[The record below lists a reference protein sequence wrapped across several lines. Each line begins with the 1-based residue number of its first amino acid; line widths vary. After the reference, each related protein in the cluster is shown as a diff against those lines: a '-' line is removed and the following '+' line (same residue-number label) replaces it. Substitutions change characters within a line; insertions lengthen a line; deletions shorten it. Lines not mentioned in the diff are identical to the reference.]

1 MKFNKTI
8 LGTTFALSA
17 LFATAGFNTEE
28 AKAAEWT
35 ARSVQEVS
43 ADMQAID
50 ESTSEYTVVYGDTLS
65 VIANAVG
72 VDVKTLVQINEI
84 VNADL
89 IFPSKYIT
97 FTNNDE
103 DEVIEVVVDDNTIVK
118 INEIEKA
125 DLNFSTNSISLNK
138 NDEGEVD
145 EVVVEDTNNKKDTY
159 KVEEETVEKTET
171 VEEAEETTVEPVV
184 YEAEEETA
192 TVQATSYE
200 AEETSSTSS
209 YSAAEEI
216 PYQVLQVVET
226 EAGPS
231 YSEKA
236 AVFSVIL
243 NRANSG
249 NWGGTTLSAVV
260 NASGQF
266 EVVSNGMAASAT
278 VSEQTYQAV
287 NDVLTN
293 GVTTSAES
301 FRASGDGVTNVFF

>member
-35 ARSVQEVS
+35 ARSVEEVS
-43 ADMQAID
+43 ADMEAID

-65 VIANAVG
+65 VIANAAG
-72 VDVKTLVQINEI
+72 VDVNTLVQINEI
-84 VNADL
+84 ENADL
-89 IFPSKYIT
+89 IFPSK
-97 FTNNDE
+97 
-103 DEVIEVVVDDNTIVK
+103 
-118 INEIEKA
+118 
-125 DLNFSTNSISLNK
+125 SISFTK
-138 NDEGEVD
+138 NDEGEVN

-171 VEEAEETTVEPVV
+171 VEEAEETTLEPVA

-200 AEETSSTSS
+200 AEETTEETSSTSS

-231 YSEKA
+231 YAEKS

-249 NWGGTTLSAVV
+249 NWGGTSFSAVV

-301 FRASGDGVTNVFF
+301 FRASGDGVTNTFF

>member
-17 LFATAGFNTEE
+17 LFATAGFNTED

-35 ARSVQEVS
+35 ARSVEEVS

-65 VIANAVG
+65 VIANAAG
-72 VDVKTLVQINEI
+72 VDVNTLVQINEI
-84 VNADL
+84 ENADL
-89 IFPSKYIT
+89 IFPSK
-97 FTNNDE
+97 
-103 DEVIEVVVDDNTIVK
+103 
-118 INEIEKA
+118 
-125 DLNFSTNSISLNK
+125 SISFTK
-138 NDEGEVD
+138 NDEGEVN

-171 VEEAEETTVEPVV
+171 VEEAAETTVEPVA

>member
-35 ARSVQEVS
+35 ARSVEEVS
-43 ADMQAID
+43 ADMEAID

-72 VDVKTLVQINEI
+72 VDVNTLVQINEI
-84 VNADL
+84 ENADL
-89 IFPSKYIT
+89 IFPS
-97 FTNNDE
+97 
-103 DEVIEVVVDDNTIVK
+103 
-118 INEIEKA
+118 
-125 DLNFSTNSISLNK
+125 NSISFTK

-145 EVVVEDTNNKKDTY
+145 EVVVEDANKKKETY

-171 VEEAEETTVEPVV
+171 EEVAEETTVEPVA

-200 AEETSSTSS
+200 AEETTEETSSTSS

-249 NWGGTTLSAVV
+249 NWGGTSFSAVV

-301 FRASGDGVTNVFF
+301 FRASGDGVTNTFF

>member
-35 ARSVQEVS
+35 ARSVEEVS
-43 ADMQAID
+43 ADMEAVD

-65 VIANAVG
+65 VIANAAS
-72 VDVKTLVQINEI
+72 VDVNTLVQINEI
-84 VNADL
+84 ENADL
-89 IFPSKYIT
+89 IFPSK
-97 FTNNDE
+97 
-103 DEVIEVVVDDNTIVK
+103 
-118 INEIEKA
+118 
-125 DLNFSTNSISLNK
+125 SISFTK
-138 NDEGEVD
+138 NDEGEVN

-171 VEEAEETTVEPVV
+171 VEEAEETTVEPVA

-192 TVQATSYE
+192 TVQSTSYE
-200 AEETSSTSS
+200 AEETTVETSSTSS

>member
-17 LFATAGFNTEE
+17 LFATAGFNTED

-35 ARSVQEVS
+35 ARSVEEVS

-65 VIANAVG
+65 VIANAAG
-72 VDVKTLVQINEI
+72 VDVNTLVQINEI
-84 VNADL
+84 ENADL
-89 IFPSKYIT
+89 IFPS
-97 FTNNDE
+97 
-103 DEVIEVVVDDNTIVK
+103 
-118 INEIEKA
+118 
-125 DLNFSTNSISLNK
+125 NSISFTK

-249 NWGGTTLSAVV
+249 NWGGTSFSAVV

>member
-8 LGTTFALSA
+8 LGTTFALAA

-35 ARSVQEVS
+35 ARSVEEVS
-43 ADMQAID
+43 ADMEAVD

-65 VIANAVG
+65 VIANAAG
-72 VDVKTLVQINEI
+72 VNVNTLVQINEI
-84 VNADL
+84 ENADL
-89 IFPSKYIT
+89 IFPS
-97 FTNNDE
+97 
-103 DEVIEVVVDDNTIVK
+103 
-118 INEIEKA
+118 
-125 DLNFSTNSISLNK
+125 NSISFTK

-171 VEEAEETTVEPVV
+171 VEEAEETTVEPVA

-200 AEETSSTSS
+200 AKEETTTEETSSTSS

-249 NWGGTTLSAVV
+249 NWGGTSLSAVV

-266 EVVSNGMAASAT
+266 EVVSNGMAANAT
-278 VSEQTYQAV
+278 VSEETYQAV

-293 GVTTSAES
+293 GATTSAES

>member
-17 LFATAGFNTEE
+17 LFATAGFNTED

-35 ARSVQEVS
+35 ARSVEEVS

-65 VIANAVG
+65 VIANAAG
-72 VDVKTLVQINEI
+72 VDVNTLVQINEI
-84 VNADL
+84 ENADL
-89 IFPSKYIT
+89 IFPS
-97 FTNNDE
+97 
-103 DEVIEVVVDDNTIVK
+103 
-118 INEIEKA
+118 
-125 DLNFSTNSISLNK
+125 NSISFTK

-145 EVVVEDTNNKKDTY
+145 EVVVEDANKKKETY

-171 VEEAEETTVEPVV
+171 EEVAEETTVEPVA

-200 AEETSSTSS
+200 AEETTEETSSTSS

-301 FRASGDGVTNVFF
+301 FRASGDGVTNRFF

>member
-17 LFATAGFNTEE
+17 LFATAGFNTED

-35 ARSVQEVS
+35 ARSVEEVS

-65 VIANAVG
+65 VIANAAG
-72 VDVKTLVQINEI
+72 VDVNTLVQINEI
-84 VNADL
+84 ENADL
-89 IFPSKYIT
+89 IFPSK
-97 FTNNDE
+97 
-103 DEVIEVVVDDNTIVK
+103 
-118 INEIEKA
+118 
-125 DLNFSTNSISLNK
+125 SISFTK
-138 NDEGEVD
+138 NDEGEVN

-171 VEEAEETTVEPVV
+171 VEEVEETTVEPVA
-184 YEAEEETA
+184 YEAEKETA
-192 TVQATSYE
+192 TVEATSYE
-200 AEETSSTSS
+200 AEETTEETSSTSS

-249 NWGGTTLSAVV
+249 NWGGTSLSAVV

-301 FRASGDGVTNVFF
+301 FRASGDGVTNTFF

>member
-17 LFATAGFNTEE
+17 LFATAGFNTED

-35 ARSVQEVS
+35 ARSVEEVS

-65 VIANAVG
+65 VIANAAG
-72 VDVKTLVQINEI
+72 VDVNTLVQINEI
-84 VNADL
+84 ENADL
-89 IFPSKYIT
+89 IFPSK
-97 FTNNDE
+97 
-103 DEVIEVVVDDNTIVK
+103 
-118 INEIEKA
+118 
-125 DLNFSTNSISLNK
+125 SISFTK
-138 NDEGEVD
+138 NDEGEVN

-171 VEEAEETTVEPVV
+171 VEEAEETTVEPVA

-200 AEETSSTSS
+200 AETTTEVTSSTSS

-301 FRASGDGVTNVFF
+301 FRASGDGVTNTFF

>member
-72 VDVKTLVQINEI
+72 VDVNTLVQINEI
-84 VNADL
+84 ENADL
-89 IFPSKYIT
+89 IFPS
-97 FTNNDE
+97 
-103 DEVIEVVVDDNTIVK
+103 
-118 INEIEKA
+118 
-125 DLNFSTNSISLNK
+125 NSISFTK

-171 VEEAEETTVEPVV
+171 VEEAAETTVEPVA

>member
-17 LFATAGFNTEE
+17 LFATAGFNTED

-35 ARSVQEVS
+35 ARSVEEVS

-65 VIANAVG
+65 VIANAAG
-72 VDVKTLVQINEI
+72 VDVNTLVQINEI
-84 VNADL
+84 ENADL
-89 IFPSKYIT
+89 IFPSK
-97 FTNNDE
+97 
-103 DEVIEVVVDDNTIVK
+103 
-118 INEIEKA
+118 
-125 DLNFSTNSISLNK
+125 SISFTK
-138 NDEGEVD
+138 NDEGEVN

-171 VEEAEETTVEPVV
+171 VEEAEETTVEPVA

-200 AEETSSTSS
+200 AEETTEETSSTSS

-249 NWGGTTLSAVV
+249 NWGGTSLSAVV

-301 FRASGDGVTNVFF
+301 FRASGDGVTNTFF

>member
-17 LFATAGFNTEE
+17 LFATAGFNTED

-35 ARSVQEVS
+35 ARSVEEVS

-72 VDVKTLVQINEI
+72 VDVNTLVQINEI
-84 VNADL
+84 ENADL
-89 IFPSKYIT
+89 IFPS
-97 FTNNDE
+97 
-103 DEVIEVVVDDNTIVK
+103 
-118 INEIEKA
+118 
-125 DLNFSTNSISLNK
+125 NSISFTK

-145 EVVVEDTNNKKDTY
+145 EVVVEDANKKKETY
-159 KVEEETVEKTET
+159 KVEEEIVEKTET
-171 VEEAEETTVEPVV
+171 EEVAEETTVEPVA

-200 AEETSSTSS
+200 AEETTEETSSTSS

-293 GVTTSAES
+293 GVTTSA
-301 FRASGDGVTNVFF
+301 

>member
-17 LFATAGFNTEE
+17 LFATAGFNTED

-35 ARSVQEVS
+35 ARSVEEVS

-65 VIANAVG
+65 VIANAAG
-72 VDVKTLVQINEI
+72 VDVNTLVQINEI
-84 VNADL
+84 ENADL
-89 IFPSKYIT
+89 IFPSK
-97 FTNNDE
+97 
-103 DEVIEVVVDDNTIVK
+103 
-118 INEIEKA
+118 
-125 DLNFSTNSISLNK
+125 SISFTK
-138 NDEGEVD
+138 NDEGEVN

-171 VEEAEETTVEPVV
+171 VEEASVEPVA
-184 YEAEEETA
+184 YEAEETEEAA
-192 TVQATSYE
+192 TVEATSYE
-200 AEETSSTSS
+200 AEETTEATSSTSTSS
-209 YSAAEEI
+209 YSAASEI
-216 PYQVLQVVET
+216 PYQVLQVVES

-249 NWGGTTLSAVV
+249 NWGGTSLSAVV

-278 VSEQTYQAV
+278 VSDQTYQAV

>member
-35 ARSVQEVS
+35 ARSVEEVS
-43 ADMQAID
+43 ADMEAID

-65 VIANAVG
+65 VIANAAG
-72 VDVKTLVQINEI
+72 VDVNTLVQINKIE
-84 VNADL
+84 NADL
-89 IFPSKYIT
+89 IFPS
-97 FTNNDE
+97 
-103 DEVIEVVVDDNTIVK
+103 
-118 INEIEKA
+118 
-125 DLNFSTNSISLNK
+125 NSISFTK
-138 NDEGEVD
+138 NAEGEVN
-145 EVVVEDTNNKKDTY
+145 EVVVEDANKKKDTY
-159 KVEEETVEKTET
+159 KVVEETVEKTAT
-171 VEEAEETTVEPVV
+171 EEVAEEITVEPLA
-184 YEAEEETA
+184 YEAEEATA

-200 AEETSSTSS
+200 AEEVTETTEETSSTSY

-293 GVTTSAES
+293 GVTTKAES

>member
-17 LFATAGFNTEE
+17 LFATAGFNTED

-35 ARSVQEVS
+35 ARSVEEVS

-72 VDVKTLVQINEI
+72 VDVNTLVQINEI
-84 VNADL
+84 ENADL
-89 IFPSKYIT
+89 IFPS
-97 FTNNDE
+97 
-103 DEVIEVVVDDNTIVK
+103 
-118 INEIEKA
+118 
-125 DLNFSTNSISLNK
+125 NSISFTK

-145 EVVVEDTNNKKDTY
+145 EVVVEDANKKKETY

-171 VEEAEETTVEPVV
+171 EEVAEETTVEPVA

-200 AEETSSTSS
+200 AEETTEETSSTSS

-301 FRASGDGVTNVFF
+301 FRASGDGVTNTFF

>member
-17 LFATAGFNTEE
+17 LFATAGFNTED

-35 ARSVQEVS
+35 ARSVEEVS

-65 VIANAVG
+65 VIANAAG
-72 VDVKTLVQINEI
+72 VDVNTLVQINEI
-84 VNADL
+84 ENADL
-89 IFPSKYIT
+89 IFPS
-97 FTNNDE
+97 
-103 DEVIEVVVDDNTIVK
+103 
-118 INEIEKA
+118 
-125 DLNFSTNSISLNK
+125 NSISFTK

-171 VEEAEETTVEPVV
+171 VEEAEETTVEPVA

-200 AEETSSTSS
+200 AEETTEVTSSTSS

>member
-35 ARSVQEVS
+35 ARSVEEVS
-43 ADMQAID
+43 ADMEAID

-65 VIANAVG
+65 VIANAAG
-72 VDVKTLVQINEI
+72 VDVNTLVQINEI
-84 VNADL
+84 ENADL
-89 IFPSKYIT
+89 IFPS
-97 FTNNDE
+97 
-103 DEVIEVVVDDNTIVK
+103 
-118 INEIEKA
+118 
-125 DLNFSTNSISLNK
+125 NSISFTK
-138 NDEGEVD
+138 NAEGEVN
-145 EVVVEDTNNKKDTY
+145 EVVVEDANKKKDTY
-159 KVEEETVEKTET
+159 KVAEETVEKTAT
-171 VEEAEETTVEPVV
+171 EEVAEETTVEPVA
-184 YEAEEETA
+184 YEAEEATA

-200 AEETSSTSS
+200 AEEVTETTEETSSTSS

-293 GVTTSAES
+293 GVTTKAES

>member
-17 LFATAGFNTEE
+17 LFATAGFNTED

-35 ARSVQEVS
+35 ARSVEEVS

-65 VIANAVG
+65 VIANAAG
-72 VDVKTLVQINEI
+72 VDVNTLVQINEI
-84 VNADL
+84 ENADL
-89 IFPSKYIT
+89 IFPSK
-97 FTNNDE
+97 
-103 DEVIEVVVDDNTIVK
+103 
-118 INEIEKA
+118 
-125 DLNFSTNSISLNK
+125 SISFTK
-138 NDEGEVD
+138 NDEGEVN

-171 VEEAEETTVEPVV
+171 VEEAEETTVEPVA

>member
-35 ARSVQEVS
+35 ARSVEEVS
-43 ADMQAID
+43 ADMEAVD

-65 VIANAVG
+65 VIANAAG
-72 VDVKTLVQINEI
+72 VDVNTLVQINEI
-84 VNADL
+84 ENADL
-89 IFPSKYIT
+89 IFPSK
-97 FTNNDE
+97 
-103 DEVIEVVVDDNTIVK
+103 
-118 INEIEKA
+118 
-125 DLNFSTNSISLNK
+125 SISFTK
-138 NDEGEVD
+138 NDEGEVN

-171 VEEAEETTVEPVV
+171 VEEAEETTVEAVA

-192 TVQATSYE
+192 TVQSTSYE
-200 AEETSSTSS
+200 AEETTVETSSTSS

>member
-17 LFATAGFNTEE
+17 LFATAGFNTED

-35 ARSVQEVS
+35 ARSVEEVS

-65 VIANAVG
+65 VIANAAG
-72 VDVKTLVQINEI
+72 VDVNTLVQINEI
-84 VNADL
+84 ENADL
-89 IFPSKYIT
+89 IFPSK
-97 FTNNDE
+97 
-103 DEVIEVVVDDNTIVK
+103 
-118 INEIEKA
+118 
-125 DLNFSTNSISLNK
+125 SISFTK
-138 NDEGEVD
+138 NDEGEVN

-171 VEEAEETTVEPVV
+171 VEEAAETTVEPVA

-192 TVQATSYE
+192 IVQATSYE
-200 AEETSSTSS
+200 AEETTEETSSTSS
-209 YSAAEEI
+209 YTAAEEI

-249 NWGGTTLSAVV
+249 NWGGTSFSAVV

-301 FRASGDGVTNVFF
+301 FRASGDGVTNTFF

>member
-17 LFATAGFNTEE
+17 LFATAGFNTED

-35 ARSVQEVS
+35 ARSVEEVS
-43 ADMQAID
+43 ADMEAID

-72 VDVKTLVQINEI
+72 VDVNTLVQINEI
-84 VNADL
+84 ENADL
-89 IFPSKYIT
+89 IFPS
-97 FTNNDE
+97 
-103 DEVIEVVVDDNTIVK
+103 
-118 INEIEKA
+118 
-125 DLNFSTNSISLNK
+125 NSISFTK

-145 EVVVEDTNNKKDTY
+145 EVVVEDANKKKETY
-159 KVEEETVEKTET
+159 KVAEETVEKTET
-171 VEEAEETTVEPVV
+171 EEVAEETTVEPVA

-200 AEETSSTSS
+200 AEETTEETSSTSS

-236 AVFSVIL
+236 AVFSVIF

-249 NWGGTTLSAVV
+249 NWGGTTFSAVV

-301 FRASGDGVTNVFF
+301 FRASGDGVTNTFF

>member
-17 LFATAGFNTEE
+17 LFATAGFNTED

-35 ARSVQEVS
+35 ARSVEEVS

-65 VIANAVG
+65 VIANAAG
-72 VDVKTLVQINEI
+72 VDVNTLVQINEI
-84 VNADL
+84 ENADL
-89 IFPSKYIT
+89 IFPSK
-97 FTNNDE
+97 
-103 DEVIEVVVDDNTIVK
+103 
-118 INEIEKA
+118 
-125 DLNFSTNSISLNK
+125 SISFTK

-145 EVVVEDTNNKKDTY
+145 EVVVEDANKKKETY
-159 KVEEETVEKTET
+159 KVEEEIVEKTET
-171 VEEAEETTVEPVV
+171 EEVAEETTVEPVA

>member
-17 LFATAGFNTEE
+17 LFATAGFNTED

-35 ARSVQEVS
+35 ARSVEEVS

-65 VIANAVG
+65 VIANAAG
-72 VDVKTLVQINEI
+72 VDVNTLVQINEI
-84 VNADL
+84 ENADL
-89 IFPSKYIT
+89 IFPSK
-97 FTNNDE
+97 
-103 DEVIEVVVDDNTIVK
+103 
-118 INEIEKA
+118 
-125 DLNFSTNSISLNK
+125 SISFTK
-138 NDEGEVD
+138 NDEGEVN

-171 VEEAEETTVEPVV
+171 VEEAEETTVEPVA

-200 AEETSSTSS
+200 AEETTEETSSTSS
-209 YSAAEEI
+209 YTAAEEI

-301 FRASGDGVTNVFF
+301 FRASGDGVTNTFF

>member
-17 LFATAGFNTEE
+17 LFATAGFNTED

-35 ARSVQEVS
+35 ARSVEEVS

-65 VIANAVG
+65 VIANAAG
-72 VDVKTLVQINEI
+72 VDVNTLVQINEI
-84 VNADL
+84 ENADL
-89 IFPSKYIT
+89 IFPSK
-97 FTNNDE
+97 
-103 DEVIEVVVDDNTIVK
+103 
-118 INEIEKA
+118 
-125 DLNFSTNSISLNK
+125 SISFTK
-138 NDEGEVD
+138 NDEGEVN

-171 VEEAEETTVEPVV
+171 VEEAEETTVEPVA

-200 AEETSSTSS
+200 AEEETTTEETSSTSS

>member
-17 LFATAGFNTEE
+17 LFATAGFNTED

-35 ARSVQEVS
+35 ARSVEEVS
-43 ADMQAID
+43 VDMEAID

-65 VIANAVG
+65 VIANAAG
-72 VDVKTLVQINEI
+72 VDVNTLVQINEI
-84 VNADL
+84 ENADL
-89 IFPSKYIT
+89 IFPSK
-97 FTNNDE
+97 
-103 DEVIEVVVDDNTIVK
+103 
-118 INEIEKA
+118 
-125 DLNFSTNSISLNK
+125 SISFTK
-138 NDEGEVD
+138 NDEGEVN

-171 VEEAEETTVEPVV
+171 VEEAEETTVEPVA

-200 AEETSSTSS
+200 AEEITEETSSTSS
-209 YSAAEEI
+209 YTAAEEI

-301 FRASGDGVTNVFF
+301 FRASGDGVTNTFF

>member
-17 LFATAGFNTEE
+17 LFATAGFNTED
-28 AKAAEWT
+28 AKAADWT
-35 ARSVQEVS
+35 ARSVEEVS

-65 VIANAVG
+65 VIANAAG
-72 VDVKTLVQINEI
+72 VDVNTLVQINEI
-84 VNADL
+84 ENADL
-89 IFPSKYIT
+89 IFPSK
-97 FTNNDE
+97 
-103 DEVIEVVVDDNTIVK
+103 
-118 INEIEKA
+118 
-125 DLNFSTNSISLNK
+125 SISFTK
-138 NDEGEVD
+138 NDEGEVN

-171 VEEAEETTVEPVV
+171 VEEAAETTVEPVA

-192 TVQATSYE
+192 IVQATSYE
-200 AEETSSTSS
+200 AEETTEETSSTSS
-209 YSAAEEI
+209 YTAAEEI

-249 NWGGTTLSAVV
+249 NWGGTSLSAVV

-301 FRASGDGVTNVFF
+301 FRASGDGVTNTFF

>member
-17 LFATAGFNTEE
+17 LFATAGFNTED

-35 ARSVQEVS
+35 ARSVEEVS

-72 VDVKTLVQINEI
+72 VDVNTLVQINEI
-84 VNADL
+84 ENADL
-89 IFPSKYIT
+89 IFPS
-97 FTNNDE
+97 
-103 DEVIEVVVDDNTIVK
+103 
-118 INEIEKA
+118 
-125 DLNFSTNSISLNK
+125 NSISFTK

-145 EVVVEDTNNKKDTY
+145 EVVVEDANKKKETY
-159 KVEEETVEKTET
+159 KVEEEIVEKTET
-171 VEEAEETTVEPVV
+171 EEVAEETTVEPIA
-184 YEAEEETA
+184 YEAEEEIA

-200 AEETSSTSS
+200 AEETTEETSSTSS

-293 GVTTSAES
+293 GGTTSAES
-301 FRASGDGVTNVFF
+301 FRASGDGVTNTFF

>member
-35 ARSVQEVS
+35 ARSVEEVS
-43 ADMQAID
+43 ADMEAVD

-65 VIANAVG
+65 VIANAAG
-72 VDVKTLVQINEI
+72 VDVNTLVQINEI
-84 VNADL
+84 ENADL
-89 IFPSKYIT
+89 IFPSK
-97 FTNNDE
+97 
-103 DEVIEVVVDDNTIVK
+103 
-118 INEIEKA
+118 
-125 DLNFSTNSISLNK
+125 SISFTK
-138 NDEGEVD
+138 NDEGEVN

-171 VEEAEETTVEPVV
+171 VEEAEETTVEPVA

-192 TVQATSYE
+192 TVQSTSYE
-200 AEETSSTSS
+200 AEETTVETSSTSS

>member
-17 LFATAGFNTEE
+17 LFATAGFNTED

-35 ARSVQEVS
+35 ARSVEEVS

-65 VIANAVG
+65 VIANAAG
-72 VDVKTLVQINEI
+72 VDVNTLVQINEI
-84 VNADL
+84 ENADL
-89 IFPSKYIT
+89 IFPSK
-97 FTNNDE
+97 
-103 DEVIEVVVDDNTIVK
+103 
-118 INEIEKA
+118 
-125 DLNFSTNSISLNK
+125 SISFTK
-138 NDEGEVD
+138 NDEGEVN

-171 VEEAEETTVEPVV
+171 VEEAEETTVEPVA
-184 YEAEEETA
+184 YEAEKETA
-192 TVQATSYE
+192 TVEATSYE
-200 AEETSSTSS
+200 AEETTEETSSTSS

-249 NWGGTTLSAVV
+249 NWGGTSLSAVV

-301 FRASGDGVTNVFF
+301 FRASGDGVTNTFF

>member
-35 ARSVQEVS
+35 ARSVEEVS
-43 ADMQAID
+43 ADMEAID

-84 VNADL
+84 ENADL
-89 IFPSKYIT
+89 IFPS
-97 FTNNDE
+97 
-103 DEVIEVVVDDNTIVK
+103 
-118 INEIEKA
+118 
-125 DLNFSTNSISLNK
+125 NSISFTK

-145 EVVVEDTNNKKDTY
+145 EVVVEDANKKKETY

-171 VEEAEETTVEPVV
+171 EEVAEETTVEPVA

-192 TVQATSYE
+192 TVEATSYE
-200 AEETSSTSS
+200 AEETTEETSSTSS

-278 VSEQTYQAV
+278 VSEETYQAV

-301 FRASGDGVTNVFF
+301 FRASGDGVTNTFF

>member
-17 LFATAGFNTEE
+17 LFATAGFNTED

-35 ARSVQEVS
+35 ARSVEEVS

-65 VIANAVG
+65 VIANAAG
-72 VDVKTLVQINEI
+72 VDVNTLVQINEI
-84 VNADL
+84 ENADL
-89 IFPSKYIT
+89 IFPSK
-97 FTNNDE
+97 
-103 DEVIEVVVDDNTIVK
+103 
-118 INEIEKA
+118 
-125 DLNFSTNSISLNK
+125 SISFTK
-138 NDEGEVD
+138 NDEGEVN

-200 AEETSSTSS
+200 AEETTEETSSTSS

-249 NWGGTTLSAVV
+249 NWGGTSFSAVV

>member
-17 LFATAGFNTEE
+17 LFATAGFNTED

-35 ARSVQEVS
+35 ARSVEEVS

-65 VIANAVG
+65 VIANAAG
-72 VDVKTLVQINEI
+72 VDVNTLVQINEI
-84 VNADL
+84 ENADL
-89 IFPSKYIT
+89 IFPSK
-97 FTNNDE
+97 
-103 DEVIEVVVDDNTIVK
+103 
-118 INEIEKA
+118 
-125 DLNFSTNSISLNK
+125 SISFTK
-138 NDEGEVD
+138 NDEGEVN

-171 VEEAEETTVEPVV
+171 VEEAAETTVEPVA

-192 TVQATSYE
+192 IVQATSYE
-200 AEETSSTSS
+200 AEETTEETSSTSS
-209 YSAAEEI
+209 YTAAEEI

-249 NWGGTTLSAVV
+249 NWGGTSFSAVV

-278 VSEQTYQAV
+278 VSEQTCQAV
-287 NDVLTN
+287 NDVLAN

-301 FRASGDGVTNVFF
+301 FRASGDGVTNTFF

>member
-65 VIANAVG
+65 VIANAAG
-72 VDVKTLVQINEI
+72 VDVNTLVQINEI
-84 VNADL
+84 ENADL
-89 IFPSKYIT
+89 IFPS
-97 FTNNDE
+97 
-103 DEVIEVVVDDNTIVK
+103 
-118 INEIEKA
+118 
-125 DLNFSTNSISLNK
+125 NSISFTK

-145 EVVVEDTNNKKDTY
+145 EVVVEDANKKKETY
-159 KVEEETVEKTET
+159 KVEEEIVEKTET
-171 VEEAEETTVEPVV
+171 EEVAEETTVEPIA

-200 AEETSSTSS
+200 AEETTEETSSTSS

>member
-65 VIANAVG
+65 VIANAAG
-72 VDVKTLVQINEI
+72 VDVNTLVQINEI
-84 VNADL
+84 ENADL
-89 IFPSKYIT
+89 IFPS
-97 FTNNDE
+97 
-103 DEVIEVVVDDNTIVK
+103 
-118 INEIEKA
+118 
-125 DLNFSTNSISLNK
+125 NSISFTK

-145 EVVVEDTNNKKDTY
+145 EVVVEDANKKKETY
-159 KVEEETVEKTET
+159 KVEEEIVEKTET
-171 VEEAEETTVEPVV
+171 EEVAEETTVEPIA
-184 YEAEEETA
+184 YEAEEEIA

-200 AEETSSTSS
+200 AEETTEETSSTSS

-301 FRASGDGVTNVFF
+301 FRASGDGVTNTFF

>member
-17 LFATAGFNTEE
+17 LFATAGFNTED

-35 ARSVQEVS
+35 ARSVEEVS

-65 VIANAVG
+65 VIANAAG
-72 VDVKTLVQINEI
+72 VDVNTLVQINEI
-84 VNADL
+84 ENADL
-89 IFPSKYIT
+89 IFPSK
-97 FTNNDE
+97 
-103 DEVIEVVVDDNTIVK
+103 
-118 INEIEKA
+118 
-125 DLNFSTNSISLNK
+125 SISFTK
-138 NDEGEVD
+138 NDEGEVN

-171 VEEAEETTVEPVV
+171 VEEAAETTVEPVA

-192 TVQATSYE
+192 IVQATSYE
-200 AEETSSTSS
+200 AEETTEETSSTSS
-209 YSAAEEI
+209 YTAAEEI

-301 FRASGDGVTNVFF
+301 FRASGDGVTNRFF

>member
-35 ARSVQEVS
+35 ARSVAEVS
-43 ADMQAID
+43 ADMEAVD

-65 VIANAVG
+65 VIANAAG
-72 VDVKTLVQINEI
+72 VDVNTLVQINEI
-84 VNADL
+84 ENADL
-89 IFPSKYIT
+89 IFPS
-97 FTNNDE
+97 
-103 DEVIEVVVDDNTIVK
+103 
-118 INEIEKA
+118 
-125 DLNFSTNSISLNK
+125 NSISFTK

-145 EVVVEDTNNKKDTY
+145 EVVVENANKKKETY
-159 KVEEETVEKTET
+159 KVAEETVEKTET
-171 VEEAEETTVEPVV
+171 EEVAEETTVEPVA
-184 YEAEEETA
+184 YETEEETA

-249 NWGGTTLSAVV
+249 NWGGTSLSAVV

-278 VSEQTYQAV
+278 VSEETYQAV

>member
-17 LFATAGFNTEE
+17 LFATAGFNTED

-35 ARSVQEVS
+35 ARSVEEVS

-65 VIANAVG
+65 VIANAAG
-72 VDVKTLVQINEI
+72 VDVNTLVQINEI
-84 VNADL
+84 ENADL
-89 IFPSKYIT
+89 IFPSK
-97 FTNNDE
+97 
-103 DEVIEVVVDDNTIVK
+103 
-118 INEIEKA
+118 
-125 DLNFSTNSISLNK
+125 SISFTK
-138 NDEGEVD
+138 NDEGEVN

-171 VEEAEETTVEPVV
+171 VEEAEETTVEPVA

-209 YSAAEEI
+209 YTAAEEI

-249 NWGGTTLSAVV
+249 NWGGTSFSAVV

-301 FRASGDGVTNVFF
+301 FRASGDGVTNRFF